1 MSDNGSA
8 DQPQNTDLHK
18 ATTVKASRL
27 SPIWIIPI
35 VAALIGAWLVV
46 DSYLN
51 TGPLVTLTISNA
63 EGIEAGKTRIKT
75 RNVDIGRVEEVRLS
89 EDLSHALI
97 MARINH
103 DAEEVLVEDT
113 QFWVVKPR
121 ISREGISGFGT
132 VLSGAY
138 IQLYPGESEEPQRE
152 FKVLEQPPV
161 ALDGEEGLRIKLISQ
176 LGNSLRVGDPVTY
189 QGYTVGRV
197 ETTEFKEST
206 QQVHHQLFI
215 QKPYDTLI
223 KTNTRFWSAKGV
235 NLELGASGFKLDI
248 ASLEALISGGVT
260 FGVME
265 ELPPTPVEPGQTFKL
280 FANEESARQGM
291 FSDSI
296 EFVLLVEDTVRGLA
310 KGAPVEFRGIRVG
323 TVKEV
328 PWRFTSPERRI
339 RDNFAIPVLISIEPQ
354 RLDGQEKIDLEAWN
368 ERLKNI
374 VSNGLH
380 ATLKSANLLT
390 GALFVDLNFKPD
402 NNDDYVAEK
411 FEDRLVIPTTPTGL
425 AQIELKV
432 SSLLDK
438 LNALQVEPI
447 VAGMEQNMQQ
457 SEALLREVRELTS
470 SIKDMLN
477 NPELQQM
484 PENINQTLNDI
495 RKAIEGL
502 SPESQTYQ
510 ELNQTLQSLDTLLRD
525 LQPLART
532 LGEQP
537 NALIFNPPASDDP
550 QPPAARP

>member
-1 MSDNGSA
+1 MSENGSA

-18 ATTVKASRL
+18 ATTLKASRL
-27 SPIWIIPI
+27 SPIWIIPV

-46 DSYLN
+46 DSYLH

-75 RNVDIGRVEEVRLS
+75 RNVDIGRVEEVKLS

-97 MARINH
+97 MARINY

-113 QFWVVKPR
+113 RFWVVKPR

-138 IQLYPGESEEPQRE
+138 IQLHPGESEEPQRE
-152 FKVLEQPPV
+152 FEVLEQPPV
-161 ALDGEEGLRIKLISQ
+161 ALDGEEGMRIKLVSQ

-197 ETTEFKEST
+197 EATEFLEDT
-206 QQVHHQLFI
+206 QKVHHQLFI

-223 KTNTRFWSAKGV
+223 NSSTRFWSAKGI
-235 NLELGASGFKLDI
+235 NLELGASGFKLDV

-265 ELPPTPVEPGQTFKL
+265 ELPATPIEPEKIFKL

-296 EFVLLVEDTVRGLA
+296 EFVLLVEDTVRGLT

-354 RLDGQEKIDLEAWN
+354 RLDGQEKIDLEAWHK
-368 ERLKNI
+368 RLQNI

-390 GALFVDLNFKPD
+390 GALFVDLNFKRD
-402 NNDDYVAEK
+402 SAEAYVAEK

-438 LNALQVEPI
+438 LNAMQVEPI
-447 VAGMEQNMQQ
+447 LDGMDENMQQ
-457 SEALLREVRELTS
+457 SESLLREVRELTT

-477 NPELQQM
+477 NPEIQQV
-484 PENINQTLNDI
+484 PANINQTLSEL

-537 NALIFNPPASDDP
+537 NALIFNSPAEDDP

>member
-1 MSDNGSA
+1 MSENGSA

-18 ATTVKASRL
+18 ATTLKASRL
-27 SPIWIIPI
+27 SPIWIIPV

-46 DSYLN
+46 DSYLH

-75 RNVDIGRVEEVRLS
+75 RNVDIGRVEEVKLS
-89 EDLSHALI
+89 DDLSHALI

-113 QFWVVKPR
+113 RFWVVKPR

-138 IQLYPGESEEPQRE
+138 IQLHPGESEQPQRE
-152 FKVLEQPPV
+152 FEVLEQPPV
-161 ALDGEEGLRIKLISQ
+161 ALDGEEGLRIRLVSQ

-189 QGYTVGRV
+189 QGYSVGRV
-197 ETTEFKEST
+197 ETTEFMEDT
-206 QQVHHQLFI
+206 QKVHHQLFI

-223 KTNTRFWSAKGV
+223 NSSTRFWSAKGI
-235 NLELGASGFKLDI
+235 NLELGASGFKLDV
-248 ASLEALISGGVT
+248 ASMEALISGGVT

-265 ELPPTPVEPGQTFKL
+265 ELPATPIEPDKIFKL

-296 EFVLLVEDTVRGLA
+296 EFVLLVEDTVRGLT

-354 RLDGQEKIDLEAWN
+354 RLDGQEKVDLEAWH
-368 ERLKNI
+368 ERLQNI

-390 GALFVDLNFKPD
+390 GALFVDLNFKRD
-402 NNDDYVAEK
+402 SAEDYVAEK

-438 LNALQVEPI
+438 LNAMQVEPI
-447 VAGMEQNMQQ
+447 LDGMDENMQQ
-457 SEALLREVRELTS
+457 SESLLREVRELTA
-470 SIKDMLN
+470 SIKEMLN
-477 NPELQQM
+477 NPEIQQV
-484 PENINQTLNDI
+484 PANINQTLSEL

-510 ELNQTLQSLDTLLRD
+510 ELNKTLQSLDTLLRD

-537 NALIFNPPASDDP
+537 NALIFNPPAEDDP

>member
-1 MSDNGSA
+1 MSENGSA

-18 ATTVKASRL
+18 ATTLKASRL
-27 SPIWIIPI
+27 SPIWIIPV

-46 DSYLN
+46 DSYLH

-75 RNVDIGRVEEVRLS
+75 RNVDIGSVEEVKLS
-89 EDLSHALI
+89 DDLSHALI

-113 QFWVVKPR
+113 RFWVVKPR

-138 IQLYPGESEEPQRE
+138 IQLHPGESEQPQRE
-152 FKVLEQPPV
+152 FEVLEQPPV
-161 ALDGEEGLRIKLISQ
+161 ALDGEEGLRIRLVSQ

-189 QGYTVGRV
+189 QGYSVGRV
-197 ETTEFKEST
+197 ETTEFMEDT
-206 QQVHHQLFI
+206 QKVHHQLFI

-223 KTNTRFWSAKGV
+223 NSSTRFWSAKGI
-235 NLELGASGFKLDI
+235 NLELGASGFKLDV

-265 ELPPTPVEPGQTFKL
+265 ELPATPIEPDKIFKL

-296 EFVLLVEDTVRGLA
+296 EFVLLVEDTVRGLT

-354 RLDGQEKIDLEAWN
+354 RLDGQEKIDLEAWH
-368 ERLKNI
+368 ERLQNI

-390 GALFVDLNFKPD
+390 GALFVDLNFKRD
-402 NNDDYVAEK
+402 SAEDYVAEK

-438 LNALQVEPI
+438 LNAMQVEPI
-447 VAGMEQNMQQ
+447 LDGMDENMQQ
-457 SEALLREVRELTS
+457 SESLLREVRELTA

-477 NPELQQM
+477 NPEIQQV
-484 PENINQTLNDI
+484 PANINQTLSEL

-510 ELNQTLQSLDTLLRD
+510 ELNKTLQSLDTLLRD

-537 NALIFNPPASDDP
+537 NALIFNPPAEDDP

>member
-1 MSDNGSA
+1 MSENGSA

-18 ATTVKASRL
+18 ATTLKASRL
-27 SPIWIIPI
+27 SPIWIIPV

-46 DSYLN
+46 DSYLH

-75 RNVDIGRVEEVRLS
+75 RNVDIGRVEEVKLS
-89 EDLSHALI
+89 DDLSHALI

-113 QFWVVKPR
+113 RFWVVKPR

-138 IQLYPGESEEPQRE
+138 IQLHPGESEQPQRE
-152 FKVLEQPPV
+152 FEVLEQPPV
-161 ALDGEEGLRIKLISQ
+161 ALDGEEGLRIRLVSQ

-189 QGYTVGRV
+189 QGYSVGRV
-197 ETTEFKEST
+197 ETTEFMEDT
-206 QQVHHQLFI
+206 QKVRHQLFI

-223 KTNTRFWSAKGV
+223 NSSTRFWSAKGI
-235 NLELGASGFKLDI
+235 NLELGASGFKLDV

-265 ELPPTPVEPGQTFKL
+265 ELPATPIEPDKIFKL

-296 EFVLLVEDTVRGLA
+296 EFVLLVEDTVRGLT

-354 RLDGQEKIDLEAWN
+354 RLDGQEKIDLEAWH
-368 ERLKNI
+368 ERLQNI

-390 GALFVDLNFKPD
+390 GALFVDLNFKRD
-402 NNDDYVAEK
+402 SAEDYVAEK

-438 LNALQVEPI
+438 LNAMQVEPI
-447 VAGMEQNMQQ
+447 LDGMDENMQQ
-457 SEALLREVRELTS
+457 SESLLREVRELTA
-470 SIKDMLN
+470 SIKEMLN
-477 NPELQQM
+477 NPEIQQV
-484 PENINQTLNDI
+484 PANINQTLSEL

-510 ELNQTLQSLDTLLRD
+510 ELNKTLQSLDTLLRD

-537 NALIFNPPASDDP
+537 NALIFNPPAEDDP

>member
-1 MSDNGSA
+1 MSENGSA

-18 ATTVKASRL
+18 ATTLKASRL
-27 SPIWIIPI
+27 SPIWIIPV

-46 DSYLN
+46 DSYLH
-51 TGPLVTLTISNA
+51 TGPLVTLTLSNA

-75 RNVDIGRVEEVRLS
+75 RNVDIGRVEEVKLS
-89 EDLSHALI
+89 DDLSHALI

-113 QFWVVKPR
+113 RFWVVKPR

-138 IQLYPGESEEPQRE
+138 IQLHPGESKQPQRE
-152 FKVLEQPPV
+152 FEVLEQPPV
-161 ALDGEEGLRIKLISQ
+161 ALDGEEGLRIRLVSQ

-189 QGYTVGRV
+189 QGYSVGRV
-197 ETTEFKEST
+197 ETTEFMEDT
-206 QQVHHQLFI
+206 QKVHHQLFI

-223 KTNTRFWSAKGV
+223 NSSTRFWSAKGI
-235 NLELGASGFKLDI
+235 NLELGASGFKLDV

-265 ELPPTPVEPGQTFKL
+265 ELPATPIEPDKIFKL

-296 EFVLLVEDTVRGLA
+296 EFVLLVEDTVRGLT

-354 RLDGQEKIDLEAWN
+354 RLDGQEKIDLEAWH
-368 ERLKNI
+368 ERLQNI

-380 ATLKSANLLT
+380 ATMKSANLLT
-390 GALFVDLNFKPD
+390 GALFVDLNFKRD
-402 NNDDYVAEK
+402 SAEDYVAEK

-438 LNALQVEPI
+438 LNAMQVEPI
-447 VAGMEQNMQQ
+447 LDGMDENMQQ
-457 SEALLREVRELTS
+457 SESLLREVRELTA
-470 SIKDMLN
+470 SIKEMLN
-477 NPELQQM
+477 NPEIQQV
-484 PENINQTLNDI
+484 PANINQTLSEL

-510 ELNQTLQSLDTLLRD
+510 ELNKTLQSLDTLLRD

-537 NALIFNPPASDDP
+537 NALIFNPPAEDDP

>member
-1 MSDNGSA
+1 MSENGLT
-8 DQPQNTDLHK
+8 DQPQNSDLHK

-27 SPIWIIPI
+27 SPIWIIPV

-46 DSYLN
+46 DSYLH

-75 RNVDIGRVEEVRLS
+75 RNVDIGRVEEVKLS
-89 EDLSHALI
+89 DDLSHALI

-113 QFWVVKPR
+113 RFWVVKPR

-138 IQLYPGESEEPQRE
+138 IQLHPGESKQPQRE
-152 FKVLEQPPV
+152 FEVLEQPPV
-161 ALDGEEGLRIKLISQ
+161 ALDGEEGLRIRLVSQ

-189 QGYTVGRV
+189 QGYSVGRV
-197 ETTEFKEST
+197 ETTEFMEDT
-206 QQVHHQLFI
+206 QKVHHQLFI

-223 KTNTRFWSAKGV
+223 NSSTRFWSAKGI
-235 NLELGASGFKLDI
+235 NLELGASGFKLDV

-265 ELPPTPVEPGQTFKL
+265 ELPATPIEPDKIFKL

-296 EFVLLVEDTVRGLA
+296 EFVLLVEDTVRGLT

-354 RLDGQEKIDLEAWN
+354 RLDGQEKIDLEAWH
-368 ERLKNI
+368 ERLQNI

-390 GALFVDLNFKPD
+390 GALFVDLNFKRD
-402 NNDDYVAEK
+402 SAEDYVAEK

-438 LNALQVEPI
+438 LNAMQVEPI
-447 VAGMEQNMQQ
+447 LDGMDENMQQ
-457 SEALLREVRELTS
+457 SESLLREVRELTA
-470 SIKDMLN
+470 SIKEMLN
-477 NPELQQM
+477 NPEIQQV
-484 PENINQTLNDI
+484 PANINQTLSEL

-510 ELNQTLQSLDTLLRD
+510 ELNKTLQSLDTLLRD

-537 NALIFNPPASDDP
+537 NALIFNPPAEDDP

>member
-1 MSDNGSA
+1 MSENGSA

-18 ATTVKASRL
+18 ATTLKASRL
-27 SPIWIIPI
+27 SPIWIIPV

-46 DSYLN
+46 DSYLH

-75 RNVDIGRVEEVRLS
+75 RNVDIGRVEEVKLS
-89 EDLSHALI
+89 DDLSHALI

-113 QFWVVKPR
+113 RFWVVKPR

-138 IQLYPGESEEPQRE
+138 IQLHPGESKQPQRE
-152 FKVLEQPPV
+152 FEVLEQPPV
-161 ALDGEEGLRIKLISQ
+161 ALDGEEGLRIRLVSQ

-189 QGYTVGRV
+189 QGYSVGRV
-197 ETTEFKEST
+197 ETTEFMEDT
-206 QQVHHQLFI
+206 QKVHHQLFI

-223 KTNTRFWSAKGV
+223 NSSTRFWSATGI
-235 NLELGASGFKLDI
+235 NLELGASGFKLDV

-265 ELPPTPVEPGQTFKL
+265 ELPATPIEPDKIFKL

-296 EFVLLVEDTVRGLA
+296 EFVLLVEDTVRGLT

-354 RLDGQEKIDLEAWN
+354 RLDGQEKIDLEAWH
-368 ERLKNI
+368 ERLQNI

-390 GALFVDLNFKPD
+390 GALFVDLNFKRD
-402 NNDDYVAEK
+402 SAEDYVAEK

-438 LNALQVEPI
+438 LNAMQVEPI
-447 VAGMEQNMQQ
+447 LDGMDENMQQ
-457 SEALLREVRELTS
+457 SESLLREVRELTA

-477 NPELQQM
+477 NPEIQQV
-484 PENINQTLNDI
+484 PANINQTLSEL

-510 ELNQTLQSLDTLLRD
+510 ELNKTLQSLDTLLRD

-537 NALIFNPPASDDP
+537 NALIFNPPAEDDP

>member
-1 MSDNGSA
+1 MSENGSA

-18 ATTVKASRL
+18 ATTLKASRL
-27 SPIWIIPI
+27 SPIWIIPV

-46 DSYLN
+46 DSYLH

-75 RNVDIGRVEEVRLS
+75 RNVDIGRVEEVKLS
-89 EDLSHALI
+89 DDLSHALI

-113 QFWVVKPR
+113 RFWVVKPR

-138 IQLYPGESEEPQRE
+138 IQLHPGESEQPQRE
-152 FKVLEQPPV
+152 FEVLEQPPV
-161 ALDGEEGLRIKLISQ
+161 ALDGEEGLRIRLVSQ

-189 QGYTVGRV
+189 QGYSVGRV
-197 ETTEFKEST
+197 ETTEFMEDT
-206 QQVHHQLFI
+206 QKVHHQLFI

-223 KTNTRFWSAKGV
+223 NSSTRFWSAKGV
-235 NLELGASGFKLDI
+235 NLELGASGFKLDV

-265 ELPPTPVEPGQTFKL
+265 ELPATPIEPDKIFKL

-296 EFVLLVEDTVRGLA
+296 EFVLLVEDTVRGLT

-354 RLDGQEKIDLEAWN
+354 RLDGQEKIDLEAWH
-368 ERLKNI
+368 ERLQNI

-390 GALFVDLNFKPD
+390 GALFVDLNFKRD
-402 NNDDYVAEK
+402 SAEDYVAEK

-438 LNALQVEPI
+438 LNAMQVEPI
-447 VAGMEQNMQQ
+447 LDGMDENMQQ
-457 SEALLREVRELTS
+457 SESLLREVRQLTA

-477 NPELQQM
+477 NPEIQQV
-484 PENINQTLNDI
+484 PANINQTLSEL

-510 ELNQTLQSLDTLLRD
+510 ELNKTLQSLDTLLRD
-525 LQPLART
+525 LQPIART

-537 NALIFNPPASDDP
+537 NALIFNPPVEDDP

>member
-1 MSDNGSA
+1 MSENGSA
-8 DQPQNTDLHK
+8 DQPQNSDLHK
-18 ATTVKASRL
+18 ATTLKASRL
-27 SPIWIIPI
+27 SPIWIIPV

-46 DSYLN
+46 DSYLH

-75 RNVDIGRVEEVRLS
+75 RNVDIGRVEEVKLS

-113 QFWVVKPR
+113 RFWVVKPR

-138 IQLYPGESEEPQRE
+138 IQLHPGESKQPQRE
-152 FKVLEQPPV
+152 FEVLEQPPV
-161 ALDGEEGLRIKLISQ
+161 ALDGEEGLRIRLVSQ

-189 QGYTVGRV
+189 QGYSVGRV
-197 ETTEFKEST
+197 ETTEFMEDT
-206 QQVHHQLFI
+206 QKVHHQLFI

-223 KTNTRFWSAKGV
+223 NSSTRFWSAKGI
-235 NLELGASGFKLDI
+235 NLELGASGFKLDV

-265 ELPPTPVEPGQTFKL
+265 ELPATPIEPDKIFKL

-296 EFVLLVEDTVRGLA
+296 EFVLLVEDTVRGLT

-354 RLDGQEKIDLEAWN
+354 RLDGQEKIDLEAWH
-368 ERLKNI
+368 ERLQNI

-390 GALFVDLNFKPD
+390 GALFVDLNFKRD
-402 NNDDYVAEK
+402 SAEDYVAEK

-438 LNALQVEPI
+438 LNAMQVEPI
-447 VAGMEQNMQQ
+447 LDGMDENMQQ
-457 SEALLREVRELTS
+457 SESLLREVRELTA
-470 SIKDMLN
+470 SIKEMLN
-477 NPELQQM
+477 NPEIQQV
-484 PENINQTLNDI
+484 PANINQTLSEL

-510 ELNQTLQSLDTLLRD
+510 ELNKTLQSLDTLLRD

-537 NALIFNPPASDDP
+537 NALIFNPPAEDDP

>member
-1 MSDNGSA
+1 MSENGSA

-18 ATTVKASRL
+18 ATTLKASRL
-27 SPIWIIPI
+27 SPIWIIPV

-46 DSYLN
+46 DSYLH

-75 RNVDIGRVEEVRLS
+75 RNVDIGRVEEVKLS
-89 EDLSHALI
+89 DDLSHALI

-113 QFWVVKPR
+113 RFWVVKPR

-138 IQLYPGESEEPQRE
+138 IQLHPGESEQPQRE
-152 FKVLEQPPV
+152 FEVLEQPPV
-161 ALDGEEGLRIKLISQ
+161 ALDGEEGLRIRLVSQ

-189 QGYTVGRV
+189 QGYSVGRV
-197 ETTEFKEST
+197 ETTEFMEDT
-206 QQVHHQLFI
+206 QKVHHQLFI

-223 KTNTRFWSAKGV
+223 NSSTRFWSAKGI
-235 NLELGASGFKLDI
+235 NLELGASGFKLDV

-265 ELPPTPVEPGQTFKL
+265 ELPATPIEPDKIFKL

-296 EFVLLVEDTVRGLA
+296 EFVLLVEDTVRGLT

-354 RLDGQEKIDLEAWN
+354 RLDGQEKIDLEAWH
-368 ERLKNI
+368 ERLQNI

-390 GALFVDLNFKPD
+390 GALFVDLNFKRD
-402 NNDDYVAEK
+402 SAEDYVAEK

-438 LNALQVEPI
+438 LNAMQVEPI
-447 VAGMEQNMQQ
+447 LDGMDENMQQ
-457 SEALLREVRELTS
+457 SESLLREVRELTA
-470 SIKDMLN
+470 SIKEMLN
-477 NPELQQM
+477 NPEIQQV
-484 PENINQTLNDI
+484 PANINQTLSEL

-510 ELNQTLQSLDTLLRD
+510 ELNETLQSLDTLLRD

-537 NALIFNPPASDDP
+537 NALIFNPPAQDDP

>member
-1 MSDNGSA
+1 MSENGSA
-8 DQPQNTDLHK
+8 DQSQNTDLHK
-18 ATTVKASRL
+18 ATTLKASRL
-27 SPIWIIPI
+27 SPIWIIPV

-46 DSYLN
+46 DSYLH

-75 RNVDIGRVEEVRLS
+75 RNVDIGRVEEVKLS
-89 EDLSHALI
+89 DDLSHALI

-113 QFWVVKPR
+113 RFWVVKPR

-138 IQLYPGESEEPQRE
+138 IQLHPGESKQPQRE
-152 FKVLEQPPV
+152 FEVLEQPPV
-161 ALDGEEGLRIKLISQ
+161 ALDGEEGLRIRLVSQ

-189 QGYTVGRV
+189 QGYSVGRV
-197 ETTEFKEST
+197 ETTEFMEDT
-206 QQVHHQLFI
+206 QIVHHQLFI

-223 KTNTRFWSAKGV
+223 NSSTRFWSAKGI
-235 NLELGASGFKLDI
+235 NLELGASGFKLDV

-265 ELPPTPVEPGQTFKL
+265 ELPATPIEPDKIFKL

-296 EFVLLVEDTVRGLA
+296 EFVLLVEDTVRGLT

-354 RLDGQEKIDLEAWN
+354 RLDGQEKIDLEAWH
-368 ERLKNI
+368 ERLQNI

-390 GALFVDLNFKPD
+390 GALFVDLNFKRD
-402 NNDDYVAEK
+402 SAEDYVAEK

-438 LNALQVEPI
+438 LNAMQVEPI
-447 VAGMEQNMQQ
+447 LDGMDENMQQ
-457 SEALLREVRELTS
+457 SESLLREVRELTA
-470 SIKDMLN
+470 SIKEMLN
-477 NPELQQM
+477 NPEIQQV
-484 PENINQTLNDI
+484 PANINQTLSEL

-510 ELNQTLQSLDTLLRD
+510 ELNKTLQSLDTLLRD

-537 NALIFNPPASDDP
+537 NALIFNPPAEDDP

>member
-1 MSDNGSA
+1 MSENGLT
-8 DQPQNTDLHK
+8 DQPQNSDLHK

-27 SPIWIIPI
+27 SPIWIIPV

-46 DSYLN
+46 DSYLH

-75 RNVDIGRVEEVRLS
+75 RNVDIGQVEEVKLS
-89 EDLSHALI
+89 DDLSHALV

-113 QFWVVKPR
+113 SFWVVKPR

-138 IQLYPGESEEPQRE
+138 IQLHPGQSEKQRRKFE
-152 FKVLEQPPV
+152 VLEQPPV
-161 ALDGEEGLRIKLISQ
+161 ALDGNDGIRIKLVSQ

-197 ETTEFKEST
+197 ESTEFDEASL
-206 QQVHHQLFI
+206 QVNHQLFI
-215 QKPYDTLI
+215 EQPYDALI
-223 KTNTRFWSAKGV
+223 NSNTRFWSAKGV
-235 NLELGASGFKLDI
+235 NLELSSSGFEVNI
-248 ASLEALISGGVT
+248 ASLEALLSGGVT
-260 FGVME
+260 FGMLEDLPTGPLDKEQVFQLFPDE
-265 ELPPTPVEPGQTFKL
+265 EK
-280 FANEESARQGM
+280 ARQGL
-291 FSDSI
+291 FSESL
-296 EFVLLVEDTVRGLA
+296 EYVLLVEDTVRGLSE
-310 KGAPVEFRGIRVG
+310 GAPVEFRGIRVG

-339 RDNFAIPVLISIEPQ
+339 RENFAIPVLISIEPQ
-354 RLDGQEKIDLEAWN
+354 RLGGQEKVDLAAWR

-374 VSNGLH
+374 VENGLH
-380 ATLKSANLLT
+380 ATLKSGNLLT
-390 GALFVDLNFKPD
+390 GSLFVDLNFQRGQ
-402 NNDDYVAEK
+402 AENSK
-411 FEDRLVIPTTPTGL
+411 LETFEKRLVIPTTPTGL

-438 LNALQVEPI
+438 LNAMQVEPI
-447 VAGMEQNMQQ
+447 LDGMDENMQQ
-457 SEALLREVRELTS
+457 SESLLREVRELTA
-470 SIKDMLN
+470 SIKEMLN
-477 NPELQQM
+477 NPEIQQV
-484 PENINQTLNDI
+484 PANINQTLSEL

-510 ELNQTLQSLDTLLRD
+510 ELNKTLQSLDTLLRD

-537 NALIFNPPASDDP
+537 NALIFNPPAEDDP